1 MWRGLTPATS
11 VRRSVKQVEGQRNA
25 STAPISLNTVPMAV
39 SALRTPHAMTQ
50 PESKTQRE
58 K

>member
-25 STAPISLNTVPMAV
+25 STAPISLNTVPTAKL
-39 SALRTPHAMTQ
+39 ALRTSNAQKHP
-50 PESKTQRE
+50 
-58 K
+58 